1 MGVTIKSLNEVEA
14 ECKRFLGRVEVA
26 RAVLRGEMKA
36 YNERWA
42 DLDAKA
48 GRKHTPCTEEHFTRG
63 NAATGAAK
71 RASLDLSRV
80 LAEFRR

>member
-14 ECKRFLGRVEVA
+14 ECKRFLGRVGAARMALRDEV
-26 RAVLRGEMKA
+26 RNRNNWEKNRV
-36 YNERWA
+36 A
-42 DLDAKA
+42 DT
-48 GRKHTPCTEEHFTRG
+48 GREPLILTEDEYTHG
-63 NAATGAAK
+63 CAATGAVK